1 MIKLLILVT
10 LTYSILEKYN
20 DQIILLWQK
29 TFRPGFTE
37 LTSQMSEIE
46 ILRNFVWNE
55 KIPTII
61 FILIIINLYKG
72 FSSKES
78 HKEDYSSCIDFKC
91 FLKRFNKRQ
100 NPTRDT
106 LLVSSS
112 LVLFHQIYKQ
122 VKYRYGFPYIYEPL
136 FIILPILYI
145 LYDFFTEYMTWKRVT
160 RLK

>member
-78 HKEDYSSCIDFKC
+78 HKEDYSSCIDFKS
-91 FLKRFNKRQ
+91 FLKRFNKRK
-100 NPTRDT
+100 NPIRNA
-106 LLVSSS
+106 LLVSNS

-122 VKYRYGFPYIYEPL
+122 VKYRYGFPYLYGPL
-136 FIILPILYI
+136 FIILPIIYI
-145 LYDFFTEYMTWKRVT
+145 LIDIVSSYVIWKKST
-160 RLK
+160 